1 MALANPMAAVLTG
14 ALMLRALGHPG
25 AAGRLEQAVTT
36 VIAGGPT
43 TEDIGGASG
52 TIEVARALE
61 EAVGS

>member
-1 MALANPMAAVLTG
+1 MAAVLSG

-25 AAGRLEQAVTT
+25 AAGRMERAVTT

-43 TEDIGGASG
+43 TVDIGGGAG
-52 TIEVARALE
+52 TAEVARALE